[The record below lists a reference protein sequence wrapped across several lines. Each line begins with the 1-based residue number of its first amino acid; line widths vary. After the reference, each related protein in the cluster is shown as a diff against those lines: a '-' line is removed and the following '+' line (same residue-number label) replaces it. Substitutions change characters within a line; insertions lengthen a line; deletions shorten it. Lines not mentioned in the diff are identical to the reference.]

1 MFETSL
7 KSNILELKLE
17 GFEGPIDLL
26 LSLVKDQKVDI
37 LKIKILPLAEQY
49 LEFLKKIIK
58 KDIEIAAEYLVV
70 GSVLA
75 FIKSRELLPKEEKDN
90 EEIDDLSEKLKY
102 QILKLAEF
110 QKLSKN
116 LLLRKQ
122 LGIDFFK
129 RGEYEI
135 FSKKIKYKYQLSLYD
150 LTKSYA
156 KAINKEDDTKMTI
169 AYSKLFTVEKALTN
183 ITNSLSFFNDWNC
196 LFTFLPKDIKDS
208 LEIKSAYASHFVASL
223 ELAKEGHVSLKQ
235 SSKINDLQMIKNN

>member
-1 MFETSL
+1 MSENYL
-7 KSNILELKLE
+7 KNNILELKIE

-70 GSVLA
+70 GSILA
-75 FIKSRELLPKEEKDN
+75 FIKSRELLPKDESEN
-90 EEIDDLSEKLKY
+90 EEVDDLSEKLKF

-135 FSKKIKYKYQLSLYD
+135 FSKKIKYRYELSLYD
-150 LTKSYA
+150 LTKTYA
-156 KAINKEDDTKMTI
+156 KATSHKDNSIMTI
-169 AYSKLFTVEKALTN
+169 AHTKLFTVERALTN
-183 ITNSLSFFNDWNC
+183 LKNSLSYFKDWNY
-196 LFTFLPKDIKDS
+196 LFTFLPKDIKDA
-208 LEIKSAYASHFVASL
+208 LEIKSAFASHFVASL
-223 ELAKEGHVSLKQ
+223 ELAKEGHVLLKQ
-235 SSKINDLQMIKNN
+235 NPKINDLQMMKND

>member
-1 MFETSL
+1 MFKNSFRN
-7 KSNILELKLE
+7 NILELKLE

-49 LEFLKKIIK
+49 LKFLKKIIK

-70 GSVLA
+70 GSILA
-75 FIKSRELLPKEEKDN
+75 FIKSRELLPKEENDN

-129 RGEYEI
+129 RGGYEI
-135 FSKKIKYKYQLSLYD
+135 FSKKIKYKYELSLYD
-150 LTKSYA
+150 LTKTYA
-156 KAINKEDDTKMTI
+156 KAISHEDNSKMTI
-169 AYSKLFTVEKALTN
+169 AYSKLFTVDKA
-183 ITNSLSFFNDWNC
+183 ITNLKNSFSFFKDWNY
-196 LFTFLPKDIKDS
+196 LFTFIPKDIKDA
-208 LEIKSAYASHFVASL
+208 LELKSAYASHFVASL
-223 ELAKEGHVSLKQ
+223 ELAKEGQVSLKQ
-235 SSKINDLQMIKNN
+235 SSKINDLQMIKNI